1 MLLLNAQDV
10 KQCLPMDETIAAMKG
25 AFATLSAGKAVV
37 PLRSH
42 LEVPG
47 SDAIN
52 LFMPAYLET
61 NSQPSLAIK
70 IVAVHPQNPVQGL
83 PMIHAAVVVIDAKT
97 GEISAVLEGGSLTAI
112 RTGAGSGA
120 ATDILARQDSRRVAI
135 FGAGVQARTQL
146 EAVATVRPIEEVW
159 VYDPNRESVE
169 KFIQDMAGKGP
180 IPARLQAAASPA
192 QAVSNADIICT
203 ATTSETPVFPA
214 DAVRPGTHINGV
226 GSFTPSM
233 QEIPA
238 KTVLEATVIV
248 DSREAA
254 LAEAGDL
261 IQLLDNHHITEEHI
275 QAEIG
280 EVIAGTRPGRTS
292 QDQITF
298 YKSVG
303 VAVQDAAAAQLALS
317 NAQVRGLGQ
326 PVDW

>member
-1 MLLLNAQDV
+1 
-10 KQCLPMDETIAAMKG
+10 MDETIAAMKS
-25 AFATLSAGKAVV
+25 AFTALSAGKAVV

-47 SDAIN
+47 TDAVN
-52 LFMPAYLET
+52 LFMPAFLESA
-61 NSQPSLAIK
+61 SQPSLAIK
-70 IVAVHPQNPVQGL
+70 IVAVRPQNPTRGL

-97 GEISAVLEGGSLTAI
+97 GEMLAMLEGGSLTAI

-120 ATDILARQDSRRVAI
+120 ATDFLARRDSHQVAI

-146 EAVATVRPIEEVW
+146 EAVCTVRKIEEAW
-159 VYDPNRESVE
+159 VYDPNRKNVDQ
-169 KFIQDMAGKGP
+169 FIQEMTGKDP
-180 IPARLQAAASPA
+180 IPAHLHAADTPA
-192 QAVSNADIICT
+192 QAASNADIICT
-203 ATTSETPVFPA
+203 ATTSTTPVFPS
-214 DAVRPGTHINGV
+214 DVVRPGTHINGV
-226 GSFTPSM
+226 GSFTPAM

-238 KTVLEATVIV
+238 NTVLKATVVV

-261 IQLLDNHHITEEHI
+261 IQLLANDLITEAHI

-280 EVIAGTRPGRTS
+280 EVIAGTRLGRTS

-317 NAQVRGLGQ
+317 NARTRGLGQ